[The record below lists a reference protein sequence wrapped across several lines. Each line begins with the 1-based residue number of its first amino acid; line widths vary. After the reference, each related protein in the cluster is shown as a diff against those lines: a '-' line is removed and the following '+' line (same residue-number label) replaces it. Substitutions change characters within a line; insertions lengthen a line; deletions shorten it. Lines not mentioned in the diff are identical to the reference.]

1 LNAQIE
7 NLEDEIKVI
16 KNKNIDLNNN
26 NTDLNN
32 NNTDLKNN
40 NVRYMGIIEEIND
53 DDKKVT
59 KFEVTNDIEIFK
71 LYYYIY
77 LI

>member
-16 KNKNIDLNNN
+16 KNKNI
-26 NTDLNN
+26 DLNN

>member
-1 LNAQIE
+1 
-7 NLEDEIKVI
+7 
-16 KNKNIDLNNN
+16 
-26 NTDLNN
+26 
-32 NNTDLKNN
+32 
-40 NVRYMGIIEEIND
+40 MGIIEEIND